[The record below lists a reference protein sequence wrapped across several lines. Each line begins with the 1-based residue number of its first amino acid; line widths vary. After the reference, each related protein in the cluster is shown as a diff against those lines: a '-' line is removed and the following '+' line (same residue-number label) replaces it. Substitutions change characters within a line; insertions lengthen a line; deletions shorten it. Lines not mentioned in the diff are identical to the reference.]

1 MSTPHGFNQLPAA
14 ATTARDAL
22 DQLDELRAAMSAV
35 ADLAAPGNDLHC
47 VDRNNLSML
56 LSLLLRL
63 QAQAT
68 QSAWDGLQAMRERET
83 EGTKLADIAEL
94 IVARHR
100 AKSAAPEGNG
110 GDA

>member
-1 MSTPHGFNQLPAA
+1 MSASSGSNQLPAA
-14 ATTARDAL
+14 ASSARDAL
-22 DQLDELRAAMSAV
+22 DQLDELRSAMSAV

-47 VDRNNLSML
+47 VDRDNLSIL

-68 QSAWDGLQAMRERET
+68 QSAWDGLQAMREREL
-83 EGTKLADIAEL
+83 EGSKLADL

-100 AKSAAPEGNG
+100 AKSAAADGNG
-110 GDA
+110 DDA